1 MSCTSSCRGSPTRS
15 ESAVASRER
24 GFTLLEVL
32 VAVALLGLVVSV
44 LAGSAIQGMSYEGDA
59 ARRMRASL
67 LADRALWQ
75 VEAALKLGA
84 PPQPGHEESQEG
96 EEFRISVDV
105 QPLDLSQAGLGA
117 LLLPAPDAQGA
128 PATGS
133 PEPSPEGATAAALIP
148 LYQVF
153 VRVSWIEG
161 LRELEVTRSTFA
173 FDGSAAAQALGAGEP
188 AEAAAPPPEPAPE
201 DEESE

>member
-1 MSCTSSCRGSPTRS
+1 M
-15 ESAVASRER
+15 ANRER

-59 ARRMRASL
+59 SRRTRASL

-75 VEAALKLGA
+75 IEAALKLGA
-84 PPQPGHEESQEG
+84 PPQPSHEESQEG
-96 EEFRISVDV
+96 EEFRILVDV
-105 QPLDLSQAGLGA
+105 QPLDLSQGGLGA
-117 LLLPAPDAQGA
+117 LLAPAPEGPGAATPA
-128 PATGS
+128 PAPTSDG
-133 PEPSPEGATAAALIP
+133 AAAPVLMP

-173 FDGSAAAQALGAGEP
+173 FDGSAAAQALGASAGAGAGEKTDDAVP
-188 AEAAAPPPEPAPE
+188 TPEPE
-201 DEESE
+201 DLESE

>member
-1 MSCTSSCRGSPTRS
+1 
-15 ESAVASRER
+15 VANRER

-59 ARRMRASL
+59 SRRTRASL

-75 VEAALKLGA
+75 IEAALKLGA
-84 PPQPGHEESQEG
+84 PPQPSHEESQEG
-96 EEFRISVDV
+96 EEFRILVDV
-105 QPLDLSQAGLGA
+105 QPLDLSQGGLGA
-117 LLLPAPDAQGA
+117 LLAPAPEGPGAATPA
-128 PATGS
+128 PAPTSDG
-133 PEPSPEGATAAALIP
+133 AAAPVLMP

-173 FDGSAAAQALGAGEP
+173 FDGSAAAQALGASAGAGAGEKTDDAVP
-188 AEAAAPPPEPAPE
+188 TPEPE
-201 DEESE
+201 DLESE

>member
-1 MSCTSSCRGSPTRS
+1 
-15 ESAVASRER
+15 VASRER

-44 LAGSAIQGMSYEGDA
+44 LAGSAIEGMSYEGDA
-59 ARRMRASL
+59 ARRTRASL

-84 PPQPGHEESQEG
+84 PPQPSHEESQEG

-117 LLLPAPDAQGA
+117 LLAPAPDAAGG
-128 PATGS
+128 TT
-133 PEPSPEGATAAALIP
+133 PEPAPDAGTAAALMP
-148 LYQVF
+148 LFQVF

-173 FDGSAAAQALGAGEP
+173 FDGSAAAQALGASEQ
-188 AEAAAPPPEPAPE
+188 AEAAAEAEVPPPTPG
-201 DEESE
+201 DEEPE

>member
-1 MSCTSSCRGSPTRS
+1 
-15 ESAVASRER
+15 VASRQR

-84 PPQPGHEESQEG
+84 PPQPSHEESQEG
-96 EEFRISVDV
+96 EEFGISVDV
-105 QPLDLSQAGLGA
+105 QPSTSARRAWVRCCCPHRKRRAPGA
-117 LLLPAPDAQGA
+117 RSRAR
-128 PATGS
+128 
-133 PEPSPEGATAAALIP
+133 TA
-148 LYQVF
+148 
-153 VRVSWIEG
+153 R
-161 LRELEVTRSTFA
+161 R
-173 FDGSAAAQALGAGEP
+173 
-188 AEAAAPPPEPAPE
+188 PPR
-201 DEESE
+201 

>member
-1 MSCTSSCRGSPTRS
+1 
-15 ESAVASRER
+15 VASRQR

-32 VAVALLGLVVSV
+32 VAVALLGMVVSA
-44 LAGSAIQGMSYEGDA
+44 LAGSAIEGMSYEGDA
-59 ARRMRASL
+59 ARRTRASL

-75 VEAALKLGA
+75 IEAALKLGA
-84 PPQPGHEESQEG
+84 PPQPSHEESQEG

-117 LLLPAPDAQGA
+117 LLAPAPDAAGA
-128 PATGS
+128 GS
-133 PEPSPEGATAAALIP
+133 PAPSADGATAAALLP

-161 LRELEVTRSTFA
+161 VRELEVTRSTFA
-173 FDGSAAAQALGAGEP
+173 FDGSAAAQALGAGEQ
-188 AEAAAPPPEPAPE
+188 AEAAATPPASEPAPGSE

>member
-1 MSCTSSCRGSPTRS
+1 M
-15 ESAVASRER
+15 ASRER

-32 VAVALLGLVVSV
+32 VAVALLGMVVTV

-59 ARRMRASL
+59 SRRTRASL

-75 VEAALKLGA
+75 IEAALKLGA
-84 PPQPGHEESQEG
+84 PPQPSHEESQEG
-96 EEFRISVDV
+96 EEFRILVDV
-105 QPLDLSQAGLGA
+105 QPLDLSQGGLGA
-117 LLLPAPDAQGA
+117 LLAPAPEEAGELRRRPRSARAADGA
-128 PATGS
+128 PVAV
-133 PEPSPEGATAAALIP
+133 PMP

-173 FDGSAAAQALGAGEP
+173 FDGSAAAQALGASAGEQKTDDAVP
-188 AEAAAPPPEPAPE
+188 TPEPEPE
-201 DEESE
+201 DLEAE

>member
-1 MSCTSSCRGSPTRS
+1 M
-15 ESAVASRER
+15 ASRQH

-59 ARRMRASL
+59 ARRLRASL

-117 LLLPAPDAQGA
+117 LLLPAPEA
-128 PATGS
+128 PGVS
-133 PEPSPEGATAAALIP
+133 RPEPGSDGATAAALMP

-161 LRELEVTRSTFA
+161 LREREVTRSTFA
-173 FDGSAAAQALGAGEP
+173 FDGSAAAQALGAGEQ
-188 AEAAAPPPEPAPE
+188 AGAAATPPASEPEPQ

>member
-1 MSCTSSCRGSPTRS
+1 
-15 ESAVASRER
+15 VANRER

-44 LAGSAIQGMSYEGDA
+44 LAGSAIQGMSYEGDDS
-59 ARRMRASL
+59 RRTRASL

-75 VEAALKLGA
+75 IEAALKLGA
-84 PPQPGHEESQEG
+84 PPQPSHEESQEG
-96 EEFRISVDV
+96 EEFRILVDV
-105 QPLDLSQAGLGA
+105 QPLDLSQGGLGA
-117 LLLPAPDAQGA
+117 LLAPAPEGPGAATPA
-128 PATGS
+128 PAPTSDG
-133 PEPSPEGATAAALIP
+133 AAAPVLMP

-173 FDGSAAAQALGAGEP
+173 FDGSAAAQALGASAGAGAGEKTDDAVP
-188 AEAAAPPPEPAPE
+188 TPEPE
-201 DEESE
+201 DLESE